1 MRVTMQMIADRVG
14 VSKQAVSTVLTG
26 RGGTRVSAK
35 KHQKIKKVAEEI
47 GYRFNISA
55 QRLKSKRTNVITVVV
70 HPFLPDDLKATPE
83 FISPVY
89 ASMTVYKLSHMIR
102 SAGYDIKLEYTDSET
117 DLTRMARRVVTP
129 DLTDGILFIG
139 YDGTDFHEELNRT
152 NIPHMFV
159 GDVIDP
165 LRHDVPLVA
174 TRRETGFAAAVEYLL
189 ESKHKRIAWVQ
200 SLGGSDRTNKLQ
212 KTIFRKYGIDDPEL
226 HFRMSDYY
234 EIRKLVEEY
243 PKHDFDALMCGNIV
257 IANWCF
263 RELRF
268 NGYKIPEDIAVVG
281 IDKDDSFQANNIAS
295 IGANRN
301 EMYKTALDAL
311 LDMIKNKTGADT
323 AKHFVF
329 DSEFNRG
336 ATT

>member
-1 MRVTMQMIADRVG
+1 MQMIADKVG

-26 RGGTRVSAK
+26 RGCTRVSAK
-35 KHQKIKKVAEEI
+35 KHQKIKAVAEEV

-70 HPFLPDDLKATPE
+70 HPLLPDDLQKTPE

-89 ASMTVYKLSHMIR
+89 ASITVYTLSHMIR

-117 DLTRMARRVVTP
+117 DLRRMARRIVTP

-139 YDGTDFHEELNRT
+139 YDGLDFSEELRST
-152 NIPHMFV
+152 NIPHVFV

-165 LRHDVPLVA
+165 ERHDVPLVA
-174 TRRETGFAAAVEYLL
+174 TRREPGFVAAVEYLL
-189 ESKHKRIAWVQ
+189 NSNRKRIAWLT
-200 SLGGSDRTNKLQ
+200 SLGGSDRTNRLQ
-212 KTIFRKYGIDDPEL
+212 KNIFRKYEIDDPSL
-226 HFRMSDYY
+226 HFKMRDYY
-234 EIRKLVEEY
+234 AIRKLIEEY
-243 PKHDFDALMCGNIV
+243 PEHGFDAVICGNIV

-268 NGYKIPEDIAVVG
+268 NGYSVPDDIAVIG
-281 IDKDDSFQANNIAS
+281 IDKDDAFRANDIAS

-311 LDMIKNKTGADT
+311 LDMIKSKTGGDT

-329 DSEFNRG
+329 NAEFNRG
-336 ATT
+336 STS